1 MRVLTLMGS
10 GETSPTMVTV
20 HRQLAERLGGSG
32 DAVLL
37 ETPYGFQENAIT
49 VSERGRAYFADSVGL
64 RVRVGTPADVG
75 PAAWVFA
82 GPGSPSYALRRWAET
97 GGIDALRERVLARPG
112 VTILA
117 SAAACTTGV
126 RTLPVYEIYKAG
138 ADPHWLPGLD
148 LLSPLGL
155 PATVIPHYDNT
166 EGGTHDTRYCYLGER
181 RLSALERELPAGGAV
196 LGVDEHTAVVLDL
209 DADTAAVYGRGGV
222 TVRRQ
227 GRSTVLPAGTTTPL
241 DVLRAALRGERPT
254 VLVPAPRSGDAAG
267 KAAAPLLGELATA
280 SRARFDAAAAVRD
293 TGGMTK
299 AILDL
304 EAAIDAWGADTEE
317 DDEEANAARP
327 LLRGLVGRLGELL
340 DPAGVERQRDAV
352 ADGVLAIRDD
362 LRRRGRFA
370 DADAL
375 RRTLSA
381 AGIDVEDGEQGSRWR
396 NRLAAAGPTQ
406 TRAASGNQDS

>member
-1 MRVLTLMGS
+1 MRILTLMGS

-20 HRQLAERLGGSG
+20 HRRLAECVDGAG

-37 ETPYGFQENAIT
+37 DTPYGFQENAT
-49 VSERGRAYFADSVGL
+49 TLSERSRSYFADSVGL
-64 RVRVGTPADVG
+64 RVRVGGPADVG

-82 GPGSPSYALRRWAET
+82 GPGSPSYAMRRWAET
-97 GGIDALRERVLARPG
+97 GVIDVLRERVLARPG

-117 SAAACTTGV
+117 SAAACTTGA

-148 LLSPLGL
+148 LLTPLGL

-181 RLSALERELPAGGAV
+181 RLRALERELPAGGAV

-209 DADTAAVYGRGGV
+209 DTDTAAVYGRGGV
-222 TVRRQ
+222 TVRRE
-227 GRSTVLPAGTTTPL
+227 GRNTVLPAGTTTSL

-254 VLVPAPRSGDAAG
+254 ALVPAPRSEDAAG
-267 KAAAPLLGELATA
+267 KAAAPMLGELATA

-317 DDEEANAARP
+317 DDEEANNARP

-340 DPAGVERQRDAV
+340 DPTGVERQRDAV
-352 ADGVLAIRDD
+352 ADGVLAVRDD
-362 LRRRGRFA
+362 LRRRGQFA

-381 AGIDVEDGEQGSRWR
+381 AGIDVEDGEGGSRWR
-396 NRLAAAGPTQ
+396 NRLAAGSIR
-406 TRAASGNQDS
+406 TRPASADQDS